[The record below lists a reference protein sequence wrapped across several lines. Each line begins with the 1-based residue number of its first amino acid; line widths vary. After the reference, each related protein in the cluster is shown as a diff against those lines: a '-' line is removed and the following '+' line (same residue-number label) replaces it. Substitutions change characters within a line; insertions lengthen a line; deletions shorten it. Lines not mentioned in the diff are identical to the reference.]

1 MQVSG
6 HVEHISENS
15 TYDAVEDEI
24 EGEEGLLK
32 ISDT

>member
-6 HVEHISENS
+6 HVEHISENG

-32 ISDT
+32 MSDT